1 MQPLIDISIAVII
14 AIQGMGEW
22 LNAPMQFF
30 STLGTENFF
39 FIVLPLIYWCINAA
53 LGLRVGFILT
63 IGSVFNHAAKIL
75 FAGPRPYWVS
85 SHIKGL
91 WPETGFGVPSNHAQT
106 GMSVWGIIGVHVHE
120 KWFRVVI
127 GILIFLIGFSR
138 IYLGAHFPHDV
149 LLGWL
154 FGGLILYA
162 FVKLEKPVLDWFLQ
176 KTFSQQI
183 VASFLISLVFI
194 LIGFSAVALRRDFQ
208 LSEQWITNALLVSTD
223 PLAPLDRQGIF
234 TLAGT
239 FFGLAAGSVWILRQ
253 GGYQPSGPVWKR
265 ALCYIIGLIG
275 VLILWRGLGT
285 VLPSGDAF
293 VFYVLRYLRYSLV
306 GVWVAAGAPWVFMR
320 LNLSEK
326 TKLPI

>member
-1 MQPLIDISIAVII
+1 MQPLIDMSIAIII

-22 LNAPMQFF
+22 LSAPMQFF

-39 FIVLPLIYWCINAA
+39 FIVLPLIYWCIDAA

-91 WPETGFGVPSNHAQT
+91 WPETGFGAPSNHAQT
-106 GMSVWGIIGVHVHE
+106 GMSVWGIIAVHIHE
-120 KWFRVVI
+120 RWMRIVI

-162 FVKLEKPVLDWFLQ
+162 FVKLERPVLDWFLQ

-183 VASFLISLVFI
+183 LASFLISLVFI
-194 LIGFSAVALRRDFQ
+194 LIGFSALALRRDFQ
-208 LSEQWITNALLVSTD
+208 LSEQWIANALLASTD

-239 FFGLAAGSVWILRQ
+239 FFGLAAGSAWILRR
-253 GGYQPSGPVWKR
+253 GGYQASGPVWKR
-265 ALCYIIGLIG
+265 ALCYVIGLIG
-275 VLILWRGLGT
+275 VLILWRGLGA
-285 VLPSGDAF
+285 VLPGGDAF
-293 VFYVLRYLRYSLV
+293 AFYTLRYLRYFLV
-306 GVWVAAGAPWVFMR
+306 GAWVAAGAPWVFMR

-326 TKLPI
+326 TKHPI

>member
-154 FGGLILYA
+154 FGGLILYI

-183 VASFLISLVFI
+183 VASFLISLIFI

-239 FFGLAAGSVWILRQ
+239 FFGLAAGSAWILRQ

-275 VLILWRGLGT
+275 VLTLWRGLGA